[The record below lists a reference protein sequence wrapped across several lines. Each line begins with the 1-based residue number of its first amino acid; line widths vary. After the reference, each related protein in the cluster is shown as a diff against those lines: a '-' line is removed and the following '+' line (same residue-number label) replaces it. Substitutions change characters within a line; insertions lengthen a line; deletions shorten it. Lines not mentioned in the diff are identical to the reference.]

1 MKAVAVRRF
10 GGPEVL
16 EIVDV
21 PAPEAGP
28 GQVRVR
34 VAAAAVNRID
44 LSTRNGAL
52 SEAGLLAP
60 APVVWLGWDV
70 AGRVDQVGP
79 GVTRFAPG
87 DQVIGLR
94 DVLSAGG
101 AQAEYV
107 VLDDRAVAP
116 APAGVP
122 AARAAALPLAGL
134 TADRSLTL
142 TGLRA
147 GQTLLVTG
155 AAGGVGGLLLELA
168 TMRGVRTVAVADS
181 DDEAVV
187 RGLGATWFVPRTQ
200 RLAEAVRRKVPGGVD
215 AVVDAA
221 VVGVAA
227 HEALRPEG
235 TFVALVAPFAPPPLR
250 ATRVVVQEVFAD
262 GARLTELAAL
272 VGAGRLSPR
281 VADTLPLDQVGVAH
295 DRLAGGGLRG
305 RLVLTP

>member
-10 GGPEVL
+10 GGTEVL
-16 EIVDV
+16 EIVDAAV
-21 PAPEAGP
+21 PEAGP
-28 GQVRVR
+28 GQVRIR

-70 AGRVDQVGP
+70 AGRVDQIGA
-79 GVTRFAPG
+79 GVSRFAVG

-101 AQAEYV
+101 TQAEYV
-107 VLDDRAVAP
+107 VLDEGAVAP
-116 APAGVP
+116 APSGVP
-122 AARAAALPLAGL
+122 AAWAATLPLIGL

-155 AAGGVGGLLLELA
+155 AAGGVGAMLLELA
-168 TMRGVRTVAVADS
+168 AARGVRTVAVAGE
-181 DDEAVV
+181 DDEPLV
-187 RGLGATWFVPRTQ
+187 RGLGATWFVPRTS
-200 RLAEAVRRKVPGGVD
+200 RLAEAVRREVPGGVD

-262 GARLTELAAL
+262 GARLTRLAAL
-272 VGAGRLSPR
+272 VDAGRLNLR

-295 DRLAGGGLRG
+295 DRLAAGGLRG
-305 RLVLTP
+305 RLVLVP